1 MYLLKLT
8 NGQLKGFLFATAG
21 MGAVFVGLFL
31 TVYLLGL
38 KDLPDDM
45 VYHSEPIFRTLL
57 SIFGSLLIAI
67 VVIALILSVIMKKK
81 IE

>member
-1 MYLLKLT
+1 MT
-8 NGQLKGFLFATAG
+8 DGQVRGFLFAVEG
-21 MGAVFVGLFL
+21 VGVVFVGLFL

-38 KDLPDDM
+38 KDLPGDM

-57 SIFGSLLIAI
+57 SIFSSLVIVIA
-67 VVIALILSVIMKKK
+67 VIALILSVILKKK